1 MTNLTPT
8 PNTDA
13 QPADKQET
21 QPSLLQY
28 LTGSLISGGCAIAL
42 YLLTSSIA
50 HAFANKPVSSTNQTA
65 IRITLAVRT
74 LVVGLSTLA
83 TTLFT
88 IIGLGL
94 MAAAIYVSVQKL
106 KNRQASPSD
115 TR

>member
-13 QPADKQET
+13 QPTDPQKT

-28 LTGSLISGGCAIAL
+28 LTGALISGGCAIAL

-50 HAFANKPVSSTNQTA
+50 NAFASKPVSSTNQTA
-65 IRITLAVRT
+65 MRLTLAVRT
-74 LVVGLSTLA
+74 LIVGLSTLA
-83 TTLFT
+83 TTLFA

-94 MAAAIYVSVQKL
+94 ITAAVYLFVQQL
-106 KNRQASPSD
+106 KNRAASPSD
-115 TR
+115 S